1 MAIVNGPYKSPILFR
16 NRNITAYADYKKK
29 KDCGNQPDGYS
40 DGIQVH
46 FYFMLWLASE
56 WTLFLPISLL
66 AFFLLQDFQIGYSF

>member
-16 NRNITAYADYKKK
+16 NRNNCLCQLQEE